1 MPAKP
6 AVEPIVEQPPLSRR
20 HDSKLSLSQHRAYL
34 LAVDALG
41 VLDVRQPCA
50 GHYVV
55 EATYVATERIEES
68 TSHEVSPNVDE
79 VLASGVRSL
88 PTQTMH
94 MDALV
99 AEFAACITRAMATVG
114 DHPDL
119 VGFFPPEHKDL
130 LCFTDVK
137 KTKQFVV
144 NEKYVY
150 ECWGRMKRSMRN
162 SLLPVFMDVGR
173 KLGQIPS
180 RVPRHLQRSSFP
192 RG

>member
-1 MPAKP
+1 VQYINYYAGEAGSKETMPAKP

-79 VLASGVRSL
+79 VLASGVSSSKLADTNDAHGCFGRRVRGVHYACHGYRRRS
-88 PTQTMH
+88 PGPRRFFSTGAQGP
-94 MDALV
+94 AL
-99 AEFAACITRAMATVG
+99 F
-114 DHPDL
+114 
-119 VGFFPPEHKDL
+119 
-130 LCFTDVK
+130 
-137 KTKQFVV
+137 
-144 NEKYVY
+144 Y
-150 ECWGRMKRSMRN
+150 
-162 SLLPVFMDVGR
+162 
-173 KLGQIPS
+173 
-180 RVPRHLQRSSFP
+180 
-192 RG
+192 